1 MQENLIRDSIRKE
14 ELQLEFFEKLRYFRV
29 PFLCFFVSLIFFS
42 QGFPN
47 FSSFKFSFLGFVF
60 VILGIISFTSKLF
73 RLKLI
78 SVENSASNV
87 EENIIKLAVER
98 NWETELKNEK
108 VIILKTVPIK
118 GYVDYI
124 VYNRNEGEKIYIFF
138 NGNKTLLR
146 SIDNLDN
153 FAFKIQNGEN
163 SANENAVI
171 NRIKLAGHIHSN
183 AKHHK
188 IFNNIK

>member
-1 MQENLIRDSIRKE
+1 MEENLIRDSIRKE
-14 ELQLEFFEKLRYFRV
+14 ELQLEFFEKLKYFRV
-29 PFLCFFVSLIFFS
+29 PLLCFFVSLISFY
-42 QGFPN
+42 QGFQN
-47 FSSFKFSFLGFVF
+47 FSSFKFSFVGFVF
-60 VILGIISFTSKLF
+60 VILGIISFTTKLF

-87 EENIIKLAVER
+87 EENIMKLALER

-118 GYVDYI
+118 GYDDYI

-138 NGNKTLLR
+138 KGEKILLR

-163 SANENAVI
+163 LANENAVI
-171 NRIKLAGHIHSN
+171 NRIKPAANSRNRCTTPSN
-183 AKHHK
+183 
-188 IFNNIK
+188 N